1 MEPGTGRDQPVVAS
15 ASSSPA
21 VFPHLQLDELLAELQ
36 SRMQVILAT
45 RDRMHSLLEAVVA
58 VGSGLDLETT
68 LQRIVEAAV
77 GLVDAQYGA
86 LAVIGDGQR
95 LTEFVPVG
103 LDRAAIS
110 KIDHWP

>member
-1 MEPGTGRDQPVVAS
+1 M
-15 ASSSPA
+15 
-21 VFPHLQLDELLAELQ
+21 FPQLQLDELLAELQ

-45 RDRMHSLLEAVVA
+45 RDRIRSLLEAVVA

-86 LAVIGDGQR
+86 LGVIVEGQR
-95 LTEFVPVG
+95 LIEFVPVG
-103 LDRAAIS
+103 LDQAATGPAASTYTTAPVNPIRMP
-110 KIDHWP
+110 HRRVE